1 MAWFFFIRELIPV
14 ASVEAVVYRN
24 RSRVWEAFVMVEGKD
39 WALNEPQLERR
50 DASSGR
56 ESRQVGK

>member
-24 RSRVWEAFVMVEGKD
+24 RSRVWEAFVMVQGKD
-39 WALNEPQLERR
+39 WALNEPQIERR

-56 ESRQVGK
+56 